1 METKSHGNEV
11 LEKIPK
17 LDSNHTFLAV
27 IILNSSLKKDDSYYP
42 KVFLKSTN
50 ILKKVV
56 EHMDDSLSDFSY
68 SSDKCDE

>member
-27 IILNSSLKKDDSYYP
+27 IILNSSLKKDELLSESIFKRVQIYW
-42 KVFLKSTN
+42 
-50 ILKKVV
+50 KK
-56 EHMDDSLSDFSY
+56 
-68 SSDKCDE
+68 

>member
-27 IILNSSLKKDDSYYP
+27 IILNSSLKKDDTYYP
-42 KVFLKSTN
+42 KVFLKEYKY
-50 ILKKVV
+50 IEK
-56 EHMDDSLSDFSY
+56 
-68 SSDKCDE
+68 SS

>member
-17 LDSNHTFLAV
+17 FDSNHTFLAV

-42 KVFLKSTN
+42 KVFLKEYKY
-50 ILKKVV
+50 IEK
-56 EHMDDSLSDFSY
+56 
-68 SSDKCDE
+68 SSWTYGWQFKWLLLFFW